1 MQIFQKISPVLGAL
15 SFLVLSTSFEKASY
29 QLPTLEMQL
38 NKIVVIQKKEFFQTF
53 KKHIFV
59 LNIK

>member
-29 QLPTLEMQL
+29 QLPTLEMQF
-38 NKIVVIQKKEFFQTF
+38 NKIVVIQKKR
-53 KKHIFV
+53 IFSD
-59 LNIK
+59 I